1 VRKILARRL
10 WFVAG
15 GDWRERVSR
24 VGTQDEAAV
33 GDKSFG
39 MNILTDKSFGW
50 NILLDTARI

>member
-1 VRKILARRL
+1 L